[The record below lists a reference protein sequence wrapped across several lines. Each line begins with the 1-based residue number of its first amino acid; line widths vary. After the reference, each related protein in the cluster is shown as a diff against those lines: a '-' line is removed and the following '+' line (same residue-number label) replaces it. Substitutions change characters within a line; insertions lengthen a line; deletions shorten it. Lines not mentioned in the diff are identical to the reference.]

1 MMDDHNFMRGLVNA
15 FLGGMVLWVL
25 IGTIIALWWVS

>member
-1 MMDDHNFMRGLVNA
+1 MNDDNNFGYGCRNA